1 LIVNREHCFKDKY
14 LFYRFT
20 MNDFSVPIKNNIN
33 ERKLLEEQLQ
43 DTILLLGNY
52 LKFSKRNKLN

>member
-1 LIVNREHCFKDKY
+1 
-14 LFYRFT
+14 

-52 LKFSKRNKLN
+52 LKFSKRNLN